1 MPGLRKNGI
10 SRVKHASRPMDT
22 ELLGPQYLTSMISI
36 LQYFNQL
43 ALLRLRR
50 GVCWVAG
57 NIVQLISHGKRHP
70 VVLSR
75 VFQ

>member
-10 SRVKHASRPMDT
+10 SRVKHASRPMET

-36 LQYFNQL
+36 LQYSNQL

-50 GVCWVAG
+50 GVFTCVGWQVTLCNWFHMA
-57 NIVQLISHGKRHP
+57 SDTP
-70 VVLSR
+70 
-75 VFQ
+75 